1 MDGTKL
7 TGLWKNTDKEGRTFL
22 SGSLGLAKLLVLPNG
37 FKKDEKDPD
46 YIAMLVTPEK
56 KARPASPVSPDFG
69 GL

>member
-7 TGLWKNTDKEGRTFL
+7 TGLWKNTNKQGQTFL

-37 FKKDEKDPD
+37 FKKNDKDPD
-46 YIAMLVTPEK
+46 YLAVLVTPEK
-56 KARPASPVSPDFG
+56 KAQTDAPLG

>member
-7 TGLWKNTDKEGRTFL
+7 TGLWKNTNKDGQTYL

-37 FKKDEKDPD
+37 FKKGEKDPD
-46 YIAMLVTPEK
+46 YYALLVTPEK
-56 KARPASPVSPDFG
+56 KDKPATTTPGRG